1 MREWGGFAGACVGVW
16 VPGGGGQTDL
26 VYEQVD
32 GVQAELAKEVHNGRL
47 CRLMVKLN
55 MILERQEP
63 GNPSAPDSWSET
75 GDRCR
80 SC

>member
-1 MREWGGFAGACVGVW
+1 M
-16 VPGGGGQTDL
+16 
-26 VYEQVD
+26 YEQVD